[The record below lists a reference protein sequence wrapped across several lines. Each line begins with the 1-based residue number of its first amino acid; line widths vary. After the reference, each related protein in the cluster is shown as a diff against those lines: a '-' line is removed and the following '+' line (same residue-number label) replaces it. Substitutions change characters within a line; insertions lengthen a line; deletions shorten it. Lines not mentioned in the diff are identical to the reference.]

1 MKLMDAVRYGFS
13 NYANFKGRTDRPT
26 FWWWVLALFILFFVL
41 NLVDA
46 ALMGSFQPGPDG
58 KPTPGQPVSAIAGL
72 ATLLPSLAMAVRRLH
87 DVGKSGWW
95 LLLGFVPFVGQLVLL
110 YFYVQPSSPNALPSA

>member
-1 MKLMDAVRYGFS
+1 M
-13 NYANFKGRTDRPT
+13 
-26 FWWWVLALFILFFVL
+26 
-41 NLVDA
+41 
-46 ALMGSFQPGPDG
+46 
-58 KPTPGQPVSAIAGL
+58 SAIAGL
-72 ATLLPSLAMAVRRLH
+72 ATLLPSLEMAVRRLH

>member
-13 NYANFKGRTDRPT
+13 NCANFKGRTDRPT

-46 ALMGSFQPGPDG
+46 ALMG
-58 KPTPGQPVSAIAGL
+58 
-72 ATLLPSLAMAVRRLH
+72 
-87 DVGKSGWW
+87 
-95 LLLGFVPFVGQLVLL
+95 GF
-110 YFYVQPSSPNALPSA
+110 